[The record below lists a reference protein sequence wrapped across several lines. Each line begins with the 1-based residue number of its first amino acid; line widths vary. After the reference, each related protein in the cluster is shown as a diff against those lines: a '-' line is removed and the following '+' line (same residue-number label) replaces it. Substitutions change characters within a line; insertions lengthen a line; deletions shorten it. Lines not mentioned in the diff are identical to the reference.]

1 MAVRIRKGNALTS
14 LSITPLVDVVFL
26 LLIFFLVAT
35 KFDEEESAL
44 DLQLPQATEATPIW
58 SEPQSLVVNV
68 SRQGDFFVSGQKLTR
83 AEMESVLQK
92 AWVHPLEDSSVVIRG
107 DERAPFGAIVA
118 VADLCRK
125 LNLNYS
131 TITREE

>member
-1 MAVRIRKGNALTS
+1 MSVKINKGNTLAS
-14 LSITPLVDVVFL
+14 LNITPLVDVVFL

-44 DLQLPQATEATPIW
+44 DIQLPQATEAVPIW
-58 SEPQSLVVNV
+58 SEPQAIVININ
-68 SRQGDFFVSGQKLTR
+68 RNGEIFIAGKKMETP
-83 AEMESVLQK
+83 EMQEVLSS
-92 AWVHPLEDSSVVIRG
+92 AWENPVADSSVIIRG
-107 DERAPFGAIVA
+107 DERAPFGAVVA
-118 VADLCRK
+118 AADLCRK